1 MKYLS
6 DADEAKRIDSI
17 SSDVYMV
24 PPEILMERAAYD
36 IARVIMED
44 ISKDADILAVCGRG
58 NNGGDAICAARILYE
73 KGFNADVYLSCG
85 YDELSELSLLQ
96 YNIAKSSGVNFTDI
110 LDTDKYDIIIDGLF
124 GVGLNRPISG
134 ICHTIIKEINDSK
147 ALVYAV
153 DVPSGINA
161 TSGNVMGIAVN
172 AYTTITFGLMK
183 MGLMLPP
190 GNEYTGRIHISS
202 SAFPKK
208 AIEDCNIRKFYY
220 DKEDLALLPERYSD
234 SNKGTYGRALI
245 IAGSF
250 GMSGAAAL
258 SAKAC
263 YRSGCGLV
271 RILTCES
278 NRVIL
283 QQNVP
288 EAVISCYGDD
298 INEYEDDIIAM
309 LDWADSVVIG
319 PGIGKEQRAEK
330 LLDIVISHVTSP
342 IVLDADALNIMAK
355 RGTDPRE
362 LLENAIITPH
372 LKEMSGLCGIEINGI
387 LKDMPGFAKSY
398 AEEQLV
404 LVLKNSRTVVSDGDR
419 LYINASGNDGM
430 ATAGSGDVLTGII
443 AAFLAQGL
451 ECFTAATLGVYVHG
465 LAGDCAAEKYGHYA
479 MMASD
484 IIDSLGEILK

>member
-6 DADEAKRIDSI
+6 DADEAKKIDYI

-36 IARVIMED
+36 IAGVIIED
-44 ISKDADILAVCGRG
+44 NAEDAEILAVCGRG
-58 NNGGDAICAARILYE
+58 NNGGDAICAVRILFE
-73 KGFNADVYLSCG
+73 KGYNARVYLSCD
-85 YDELSELSLLQ
+85 YDELSELSALQ
-96 YNIAKSSGVNFTDI
+96 YDIAKASGVIFTDI
-110 LDTDKYDIIIDGLF
+110 LDADKYDIIIDGLF
-124 GVGLNRPISG
+124 GVGLNRPVSG
-134 ICHTIIKEINDSK
+134 ICHTIIKQINASK

-172 AYTTITFGLMK
+172 AYATVTFGLMK
-183 MGLMLPP
+183 TGLMLPP
-190 GNEYTGRIHISS
+190 GNEYSGIIHISA

-208 AIEDCNIRKFYY
+208 AIEDCHIRKFYFE
-220 DKEDLALLPERYSD
+220 KEDLKLLPERYSD
-234 SNKGTYGRALI
+234 SNKGTYGRVLV
-245 IAGSF
+245 IAGSY

-271 RILTCES
+271 RILTCEA

-288 EAVISCYGDD
+288 EAIISCYGDD
-298 INEYEDDIIAM
+298 VNAHEDDIIDM

-319 PGIGKEQRAEK
+319 PGIGKGQSAKE
-330 LLDIVISHVTSP
+330 LLDIVISHAASP
-342 IVLDADALNIMAK
+342 VVFDADALNIMAK
-355 RGTDPRE
+355 RGDDPRA
-362 LLENAIITPH
+362 LLENAVITPH

-387 LKDMPGFAKSY
+387 LKDMPGFADKY
-398 AEEQLV
+398 AKDGLV
-404 LVLKNSRTVVSDGDR
+404 LVLKNSRTVVSDGER
-419 LYINASGNDGM
+419 LYVNASGNDGM
-430 ATAGSGDVLTGII
+430 ATAGSGDVLTGVI

-451 ECFTAATLGVYVHG
+451 ERFMAAALGVYVHG
-465 LAGDCAAEKYGHYA
+465 LAGDCAAIKCGRYA

>member
-1 MKYLS
+1 
-6 DADEAKRIDSI
+6 
-17 SSDVYMV
+17 
-24 PPEILMERAAYD
+24 
-36 IARVIMED
+36 
-44 ISKDADILAVCGRG
+44 
-58 NNGGDAICAARILYE
+58 
-73 KGFNADVYLSCG
+73 
-85 YDELSELSLLQ
+85 
-96 YNIAKSSGVNFTDI
+96 
-110 LDTDKYDIIIDGLF
+110 
-124 GVGLNRPISG
+124 
-134 ICHTIIKEINDSK
+134 
-147 ALVYAV
+147 
-153 DVPSGINA
+153 
-161 TSGNVMGIAVN
+161 MGIAVN
-172 AYTTITFGLMK
+172 AYATITFGLMK

-190 GNEYTGRIHISS
+190 GNEYTGRIHISP
-202 SAFPKK
+202 SAFPGK

-220 DKEDLALLPERYSD
+220 DKEDLSLLPERYSD
-234 SNKGTYGRALI
+234 SNKGTYGRALV

-298 INEYEDDIIAM
+298 VNAYEDDIIAM
-309 LDWADSVVIG
+309 LDWADAVVIG
-319 PGIGKEQRAEK
+319 PGIGKEQCAEK

-342 IVLDADALNIMAK
+342 IVLHADALNTMAK

-398 AEEQLV
+398 AEEELV
-404 LVLKNSRTVVSDGDR
+404 LVLKNSRTVVSDGDK